1 MRFVHARKKGLV
13 MPPVTTALPNRAF
26 GGLIVVV
33 LLAVSLTG
41 WLYGQG
47 IHGWSLVSAMAVLL
61 IAWLRPSWLT
71 PATRGWLMFGQ
82 LLHRIVSPIT
92 LGVLF
97 FGVITPMAVV
107 MRLAGRD
114 ILLRRFNPAA
124 PSYWVERRPA
134 GPEAASLF
142 RQY

>member
-1 MRFVHARKKGLV
+1 MAPL
-13 MPPVTTALPNRAF
+13 TTALPNRAF
-26 GGLIVVV
+26 GGLVVVV
-33 LLAVSLTG
+33 LLAVSLMYG
-41 WLYGQG
+41 LYGHG
-47 IHGWSLVSAMAVLL
+47 IQSWPLAGAMVVLL
-61 IAWLRPSWLT
+61 ITWVRPSWLT
-71 PATRGWLMFGQ
+71 PATRVWLMFGQ
-82 LLHRIVSPIT
+82 LLHHIVSPLA

-97 FGVITPMAVV
+97 FGLITPMAAV

-124 PSYWVERRPA
+124 LSYWIERTPA